1 MKPKVIETRRRISP
15 ATSLRMVEALRAKGY
30 TDAQLAKQF
39 GLGAPAVGR
48 WRRTIAEETGLIHV
62 EGYAPDA
69 MGRPFTP
76 IWRMGAGTNA
86 ERPGRT
92 LTAAEQMRKTRANRK
107 GQA

>member
-1 MKPKVIETRRRISP
+1 MKQKIIETRRRITT
-15 ATSLRMVEALRAKGY
+15 ATSLRMVEALRAKGH
-30 TDAQLAKQF
+30 TDAELAEKF

-48 WRRTIAEETGLIHV
+48 WRRALGEETGLIHV

-86 ERPGRT
+86 ERPGRA

-107 GQA
+107 VSS